1 MFRASWKLSSR
12 DVDTVTITFQATPP
26 FEVELD
32 ADEIDSL
39 LNSLGE
45 LRAMMQPAHPLY
57 FTKHQDINFIVDPR
71 WAYEQEP
78 ILDQSV
84 LRIRDPRYGWLHYVV
99 PHDAASRLAEALA
112 AQANPPPQPPST
124 H

>member
-12 DVDTVTITFQATPP
+12 HVDTVTITFQATPP

-45 LRAMMQPAHPLY
+45 LRAMMQPTHPLY
-57 FTKHQDINFIVDPR
+57 FTKHQDVNFIVDPR

-99 PHDAASRLAEALA
+99 PHDTASKLAEALTS
-112 AQANPPPQPPST
+112 QANPPVLSPSK